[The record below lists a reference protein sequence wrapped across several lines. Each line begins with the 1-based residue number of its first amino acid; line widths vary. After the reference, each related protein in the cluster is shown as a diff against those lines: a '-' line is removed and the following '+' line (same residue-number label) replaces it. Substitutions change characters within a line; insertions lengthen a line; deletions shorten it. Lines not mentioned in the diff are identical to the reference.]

1 MSLRRGTWL
10 RLGEGADCG
19 NVKLRVV
26 LVDIFQP
33 ALVSSLQSACGTEL
47 HILCH
52 KDRSLEVPPNVYQR
66 PLLVN

>member
-1 MSLRRGTWL
+1 MLLRRGTWL
-10 RLGEGADCG
+10 QLGEGADCW

-33 ALVSSLQSACGTEL
+33 ALVSSLQSAYGTEL
-47 HILCH
+47 PILCH
-52 KDRSLEVPPNVYQR
+52 KDRSLEVSPNAYQR